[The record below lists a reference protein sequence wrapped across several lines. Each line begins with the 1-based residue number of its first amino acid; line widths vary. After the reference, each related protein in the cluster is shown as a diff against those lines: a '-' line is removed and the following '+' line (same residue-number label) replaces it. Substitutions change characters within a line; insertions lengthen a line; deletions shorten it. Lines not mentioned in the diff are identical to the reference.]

1 MSTNFYDKTVIADA
15 SCLLVFDHIR
25 RFPLL
30 QVLCPQLITTPE
42 VAMEYMSN
50 LPPWIQVVSVQNATV
65 TKSINA
71 VLGLGESSAIALA
84 LETQNPLIILDD
96 KRARAY
102 ARNLGLDNT
111 GVIGLLRLGYKKG
124 IIKDIDVLLTELKT
138 DCFYLPNNVE
148 ELIKKCSFS

>member
-1 MSTNFYDKTVIADA
+1 MPTNFYDKTVIADA
-15 SCLLVFDHIR
+15 SCLLVFTHIG

-42 VAMEYMSN
+42 VAMEYRAN
-50 LPPWIQVVSVQNATV
+50 LPPWIQVVNVQNVAV

-102 ARNLGLDNT
+102 AKNLGLNHT

-138 DCFYLPNNVE
+138 GCFYLPNNIE
-148 ELIKKCSFS
+148 ELIKE

>member
-15 SCLLVFDHIR
+15 SCLLVFANIGR
-25 RFPLL
+25 LPLL

-42 VAMEYMSN
+42 VAMEYRAN
-50 LPPWIQVVSVQNATV
+50 LPPWIQVVSVQNVAV

-102 ARNLGLDNT
+102 AKKLGLNHI
-111 GVIGLLRLGYKKG
+111 GVIGLLRFGYKKG
-124 IIKDIDVLLTELKT
+124 IIKDIDVLLDELKT

-148 ELIKKCSFS
+148 KLIKE

>member
-1 MSTNFYDKTVIADA
+1 MPTNFYDKTVIADYYNTR
-15 SCLLVFDHIR
+15 SGYGI
-25 RFPLL
+25 
-30 QVLCPQLITTPE
+30 QSQ
-42 VAMEYMSN
+42 S
-50 LPPWIQVVSVQNATV
+50 PPWIQVVSVQNVAV

-102 ARNLGLDNT
+102 AKNLGLDHT

-124 IIKDIDVLLTELKT
+124 IIKDIDILLADLKN

-148 ELIKKCSFS
+148 ELIKE

>member
-1 MSTNFYDKTVIADA
+1 MQAAFWFSPTSGGFRFYSYYAL
-15 SCLLVFDHIR
+15 S
-25 RFPLL
+25 LL
-30 QVLCPQLITTPE
+30 QRPKWLWNTGPI
-42 VAMEYMSN
+42 S
-50 LPPWIQVVSVQNATV
+50 PPWIQVVSVQNIAV

-96 KRARAY
+96 RRARAY
-102 ARNLGLDNT
+102 AKNLGLDYT

-124 IIKDIDVLLTELKT
+124 IIKDIGVLLTELKN

-148 ELIKKCSFS
+148 ELIKK

>member
-1 MSTNFYDKTVIADA
+1 MPTNFYDKTVIADA
-15 SCLLVFDHIR
+15 SSLLVFAHIG

-30 QVLCPQLITTPE
+30 QELCPQLITTPE
-42 VAMEYMSN
+42 VAIEYRDN
-50 LPPWIQVVSVQNATV
+50 LPPWIQVVSVQNVTV
-65 TKSINA
+65 TKSIHA

-102 ARNLGLDNT
+102 AKNLGLDHT

-124 IIKDIDVLLTELKT
+124 IIKDIDVLLADLKT
-138 DCFYLPNNVE
+138 DCFYLPKNVE
-148 ELIKKCSFS
+148 ELIKK